1 MKNEI
6 TVLQEKMTVLRKNPS
21 VFDIIKRHSGVNDLT
36 NLKGLKAQSLSRL
49 KRYVDYYYGIVTC
62 PA

>member
-1 MKNEI
+1 MSGEM
-6 TVLQEKMTVLRKNPS
+6 TELEEKMNRLKKNPS
-21 VFDIIKRHSGVNDLT
+21 VFDIIKRHSGVKDFSNLSALT
-36 NLKGLKAQSLSRL
+36 TPALNRL